1 MTGKYQSIFVG
12 NTNLFSSGSAM
23 VLIVPKSV
31 IEKLNIDVENKK
43 AHFEIYVNNK
53 SKEITYKLT
62 KESDK

>member
-31 IEKLNIDVENKK
+31 VEDLNLDVENKK
-43 AHFEIYVNNK
+43 AHFEIYVNK
-53 SKEITYKLT
+53 QSKEITYKLT
-62 KESDK
+62 KESEK

>member
-1 MTGKYQSIFVG
+1 MKGIQQSIFKG

-31 IEKLNIDVENKK
+31 VQDLKLDVEKKK
-43 AHFEIYVNNK
+43 AHFEIYVNK
-53 SKEITYKLT
+53 QSKEITYKLT